1 MVIAAALGGAAL
13 GAIAG
18 FLKGK
23 YNINEIVVT
32 MMLNFM
38 TFWLVSFM
46 IKEGGP
52 FMNPG
57 RTRRK
62 L

>member
-1 MVIAAALGGAAL
+1 ML

-23 YNINEIVVT
+23 FNVNEIVVT

-38 TFWLVSFM
+38 AFWLVSFM

-52 FMNPG
+52 FMKSGGKGKALGCQNLYTP
-57 RTRRK
+57 R
-62 L
+62 

>member
-1 MVIAAALGGAAL
+1 MLIAAALGGAAL

-23 YNINEIVVT
+23 FNINEIVVT
-32 MMLNFM
+32 MMLNFI

-52 FMNPG
+52 FHES
-57 RTRRK
+57 RRER
-62 L
+62 